1 MFSVSETT
9 LSVLRIASKS
19 IENFRIYAIVP
30 YAYEYVRLST
40 KLGLSGLAR
49 KLGKQI
55 ILSGNIKAIFTGL
68 KGISRINIEDL
79 LKTYLLYEISRI
91 KGSINKKQILDSI
104 FLHEIITDMA
114 LALQLD
120 WLFSSYID
128 FMHQIKIKPGFETR
142 NFAYLVKQF
151 KEWNIDFS
159 KIIIVAPFNKVG
171 FQMNPSKIECE
182 KKLENLH
189 ESNII
194 AMSILAAGYLNLPEA
209 TEYLQKLPNIGSVV
223 VGVSKEYHALETFRF
238 LNKVLNEKV

>member
-55 ILSGNIKAIFTGL
+55 IFSGNIKAIFTGL

-91 KGSINKKQILDSI
+91 KDSINKKQTLYSI

-120 WLFSSYID
+120 WLFSSYIE
-128 FMHQIKIKPGFETR
+128 FMLQIKIKPGFETR
-142 NFAYLVKQF
+142 NFAYLVNQF

-159 KIIIVAPFNKVG
+159 KITIVAPFNKVG

-182 KKLENLH
+182 KKLATLP
-189 ESNII
+189 ESDII

-223 VGVSKEYHALETFRF
+223 VGVSKEYHARETFQF
-238 LNKVLNEKV
+238 LHKKLHFS